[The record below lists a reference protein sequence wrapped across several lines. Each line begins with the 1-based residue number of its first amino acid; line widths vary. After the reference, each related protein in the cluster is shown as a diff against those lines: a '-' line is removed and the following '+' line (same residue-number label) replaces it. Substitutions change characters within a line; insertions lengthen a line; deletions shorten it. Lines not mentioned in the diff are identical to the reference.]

1 MDANYKNINLNLFD
15 PNVLGN
21 FKVQKLADNSVRLL
35 RYKDERDGAVSF
47 KPSHTGFNGTRYFN
61 LSVAKENREVDCVI
75 TIIRTSEN
83 CYIVIGS
90 GDKSEY
96 KRLSNVVEISN
107 YIKANFCRTLLSEV
121 SK

>member
-1 MDANYKNINLNLFD
+1 MDTNYKNINLNLFD

-35 RYKDERDGAVSF
+35 RYKSECAGAVSF
-47 KPSHTGFNGTRYFN
+47 KPSHTGFDGTRYFN
-61 LSVAKENREVDCVI
+61 LSVAKENREVDCVV

-90 GDKSEY
+90 GDRSEY
-96 KRLSNVVEISN
+96 QRFSNVVEISN
-107 YIKANFCRTLLSEV
+107 YIKANFCRTLLSEAN
-121 SK
+121 K